1 MRKAFPKQMTPP
13 RNARSKVVTVGSA
26 VRSVRAAQRQGKRVV
41 FTNGC
46 FDLLHQGHVR
56 SLEQAR
62 SLGDLLVVA
71 VNNDRSVRTLEKGGG
86 RPFVPARQRAEVVAA
101 MECVDLVVLFA
112 GATPLSLIK
121 RLRPDVLAKGGDWIL
136 ETIVGAK
143 EVCAW
148 GGSVKRLREIK
159 GVRTTLIAAKIRAA
173 ASSRS
178 PNSPSR

>member
-1 MRKAFPKQMTPP
+1 MPP
-13 RNARSKVVTVGSA
+13 RNARSKVVTMANA
-26 VRSVRAAQRQGKRVV
+26 VRSVRAAKRQGKRIV

-46 FDLLHQGHVR
+46 FDLLHLGHVR

-71 VNNDRSVRTLEKGGG
+71 VNNDQSVRSLAKGGN
-86 RPFVPARQRAEVVAA
+86 RPFVPARQRAEIVAA

-112 GATPLSLIK
+112 ETTPLSLIE
-121 RLRPDVLAKGGDWIL
+121 RLRPDILAKGGDWSL

-143 EVCAW
+143 AVLSW

-159 GVRTTLIAAKIRAA
+159 GVRTTLIAEKIRAV
-173 ASSRS
+173 ASSEAQ
-178 PNSPSR
+178 NLPSH